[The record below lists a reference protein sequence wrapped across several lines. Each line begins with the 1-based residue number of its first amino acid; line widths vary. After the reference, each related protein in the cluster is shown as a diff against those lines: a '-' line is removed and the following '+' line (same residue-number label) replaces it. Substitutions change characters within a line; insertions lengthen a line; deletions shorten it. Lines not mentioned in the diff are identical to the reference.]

1 MSAKR
6 TWAVLLALVIALA
19 AASPGY
25 GSVSGAA
32 LRPLAL
38 DDDIP
43 GVPLDTYPVV
53 SRTVTG
59 TLDAVPISS
68 PPEDAIDLFS
78 LYLAPGDQIQARLTG
93 NPGTDFDLY
102 LFSPDSVTF
111 IAAHEVMASI
121 TPASSSESIC
131 YTASERFGAGRY
143 YLAVVTWNSEGSYQL
158 DWHVSGRSD
167 GNVPGR
173 TLTKSSVTGTVD
185 PFADRDDVYA
195 LRIAEMAS
203 VAVTLTVDGATAPV
217 DLVVFPPVWNNGGV
231 LEPTLDVYHAGDA
244 TARRGTV
251 VTATVQPASGRD
263 GTWYLDVR
271 AVSGPA
277 TYTLEWQAQVDDV
290 PGTPFE
296 GQPVRGDLDPRR
308 FISMPLRWG
317 QELRGSLW
325 TSPVVAV
332 NGTLYGPAAA
342 SRSDTSAIVWSTSW
356 PADNQPKRF
365 SYTVPSE
372 NAEGAYFL
380 NIERAAD
387 YALFEQRLWRA
398 VSSRRLDGAD
408 RYATAVR
415 IAQSGFRGGSD
426 VVVVAS
432 GETFPDALSA
442 SGLAGAYDAPL
453 LLVRKAALPDV
464 VRAEIDR
471 LAPSRVFVV
480 GGPGAVSD
488 AVLSAIAAR
497 PSVKD
502 VTRVSG
508 ADRYETSAEV
518 ARRIASRLGPDFD
531 GVVYVARGDLFPD
544 ALAVSPLAWRGRRPI
559 LLTRPTALP
568 DSVHDALLGLA
579 PSEAV
584 VLGGTGAVSAA
595 VYDAVAALS
604 ASARRIDGVDRY
616 ETAAKVAQDGIGTG
630 VASPAFVALATGT
643 NFPDALAGG
652 ALAGA
657 ESGVLVLTP
666 PGALSPYA
674 AGFLSGAKESV
685 EACRLLG
692 GAGALSDAVR
702 ASVDAALART
712 FPDDPP
718 SWW

>member
-6 TWAVLLALVIALA
+6 TGAFLLALVMALA

-25 GSVSGAA
+25 GAAARPA
-32 LRPLAL
+32 LRTLAV

-43 GVPLDTYPVV
+43 GVPLDAYPIV

-59 TLDAVPISS
+59 TLDAVPISE
-68 PPEDAIDLFS
+68 PPQDAIDLFS
-78 LYLAPGDQIQARLTG
+78 VYLAPGEQLQARLTG
-93 NPGTDFDLY
+93 DSGTDFDLY

-111 IAAHEVMASI
+111 IAAHEVMSSI

-131 YTASERFGAGRY
+131 YTASRRFGAGRY
-143 YLAVVTWNSEGSYQL
+143 YLAIVTWNSEGSYQL

-173 TLTKSSVTGTVD
+173 TLTKSSVTGAVD

-203 VAVTLTVDGATAPV
+203 VAVTLTVEGATAPV
-217 DLVVFPPVWNNGGV
+217 DLIALPPVWNNGGV

-244 TARRGTV
+244 QAWRGTV
-251 VTATVQPASGRD
+251 ITTTLQPVSGRG

-290 PGTPFE
+290 PGMPFE
-296 GQPVRGDLDPRR
+296 GEPIRSDLDPRR
-308 FISMPLRWG
+308 FISVPLRWG

-325 TSPVVAV
+325 TSPTVAV
-332 NGTLYGPAAA
+332 NGTLYSPAAA
-342 SRSDTSAIVWSTSW
+342 SRDDSSAVVWTASW
-356 PADNQPKRF
+356 PASSQPKPL
-365 SYTVPSE
+365 SYPVPSE
-372 NAEGAYFL
+372 DAEGTYYL
-380 NIERAAD
+380 NIERASD
-387 YALFEQRLWRA
+387 YALFEQRLWKA
-398 VSSRRLDGAD
+398 VSSRRLSGGD

-415 IAQSGFRGGSD
+415 ISQSGFRNGAD
-426 VVVVAS
+426 VLVVAS

-453 LLVRKAALPDV
+453 LLVRRTTLPDV
-464 VRAEIDR
+464 VRGEIDR

-480 GGPGAVSD
+480 GGPGAV
-488 AVLSAIAAR
+488 AEGVVSAIAAR
-497 PSVKD
+497 PSVKE
-502 VTRVSG
+502 VTRVYG
-508 ADRYETSAEV
+508 LDRYETSAEV

-544 ALAVSPLAWRGRRPI
+544 ALAASPLAWRGRRPV
-559 LLTRPTALP
+559 LLTRPGALP
-568 DSVHDALLGLA
+568 DSVRGALSDLV
-579 PSEAV
+579 PDEAV

-595 VYDAVAALS
+595 VYGDVASLCG
-604 ASARRIDGVDRY
+604 SARRIDGADRY
-616 ETAAKVAQDGIGTG
+616 ETAAKVARDGIDTG
-630 VASPAFVALATGT
+630 VVGPAFVALATGA

-657 ESGVLVLTP
+657 EAGVLVLSP
-666 PGALSPYA
+666 PAALSPHA
-674 AGFLSGAKESV
+674 AAFLVDEKEAV

-692 GAGALSDAVR
+692 GTGALTDAVR
-702 ASVDAALART
+702 FAVDGALLRT
-712 FPDDPP
+712 FVDLPP
-718 SWW
+718 TWW